1 MQALD
6 FLWRSLVMFLTIFIA
21 IRVLGKRTM
30 ANLTPMDRVAG
41 ITFGTV
47 AGSTAV
53 TLKDPL
59 YGGILVVAGF
69 ALISWVSGK
78 LAVSVPSLRPLLMG
92 KPRELV
98 REGQVDAEALKKAGL
113 SQEDLT
119 MRLREVMIANAKEV
133 QLATLETDG
142 KVGVIPRK
150 S

>member
-6 FLWRSLVMFLTIFIA
+6 FLWRSLVMFTVVFIA

-53 TLKDPL
+53 SMKDPL
-59 YGGILVVAGF
+59 YGGILVVAAF
-69 ALISWVSGK
+69 AVISWIVGQ
-78 LAVSVPSLRPLLMG
+78 LAANRPTLRPLLMG
-92 KPRELV
+92 TPRALI
-98 REGQVDAEALKKAGL
+98 RQGQVDHQALKKAGI
-113 SQEDLT
+113 SHEDLT
-119 MRLREVMIANAKEV
+119 MRLREAKIDSPGQV
-133 QLATLETDG
+133 QLATVEPDG
-142 KVGVIPRK
+142 KLGIIPEK